1 MKKQYRYYNLIIFI
15 RLEQYENM
23 SIDEDNMECRI
34 VEMFD
39 IIQRVNDDDRRGRFL
54 QSDELVGIVDEFQ
67 DLIDNMSRLLKEYKM
82 LCKKRRFNS
91 GIRT

>member
-1 MKKQYRYYNLIIFI
+1 
-15 RLEQYENM
+15 M

-54 QSDELVGIVDEFQ
+54 QSDELVGIVYEFQ
-67 DLIDNMSRLLKEYKM
+67 DLIDKMSRLLKEYKM
-82 LCKKRRFNS
+82 LCKKHKKK
-91 GIRT
+91 I

>member
-39 IIQRVNDDDRRGRFL
+39 IIRVNDENDGKVRII
-54 QSDELVGIVDEFQ
+54 QPDESVEIVIEFQ
-67 DLIDNMSRLLKEYKM
+67 DLIDRMSRLLKEYKM
-82 LCKKRRFNS
+82 LCKNHKKKM
-91 GIRT
+91 